1 MTTLTIKIPD
11 DAKIK
16 FSALLKELG
25 GEIVP
30 AKKNISKNTEQKEAD
45 LLKQIEA
52 GLKDVADIKAGKI
65 KRVTLSEGLN
75 G

>member
-11 DAKIK
+11 DAEIK
-16 FSALLKELG
+16 LSAILKELG
-25 GEIVP
+25 GEIVS
-30 AKKNISKNTEQKEAD
+30 AKRSSSETAEQKEAN

-65 KRVTLSEGLN
+65 KRVTLSEGLH